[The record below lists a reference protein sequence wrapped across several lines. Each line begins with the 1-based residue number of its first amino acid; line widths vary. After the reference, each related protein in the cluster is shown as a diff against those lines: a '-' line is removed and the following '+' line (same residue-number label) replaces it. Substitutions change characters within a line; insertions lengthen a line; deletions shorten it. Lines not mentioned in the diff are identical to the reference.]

1 MLASEVG
8 SFVTIPVFSRNVTG
22 RAPKRNGSE
31 NEQSEIGK
39 SKFLVI
45 LQSENNKI
53 KEAKCFIGIFKS
65 VQLFLER
72 KSEQITECFFRLN
85 IP

>member
-39 SKFLVI
+39 SISFL
-45 LQSENNKI
+45 LYFKAKI
-53 KEAKCFIGIFKS
+53 TK
-65 VQLFLER
+65 
-72 KSEQITECFFRLN
+72 
-85 IP
+85 